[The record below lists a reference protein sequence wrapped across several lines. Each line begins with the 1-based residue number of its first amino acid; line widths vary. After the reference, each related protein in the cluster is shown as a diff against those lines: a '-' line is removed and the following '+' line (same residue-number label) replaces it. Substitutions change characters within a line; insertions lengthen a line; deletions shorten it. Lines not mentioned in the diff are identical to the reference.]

1 MQPLVG
7 QPQAPVG
14 TLPKK
19 SCLKTYGRF
28 FGFSP
33 SCHNRAMN
41 NENTIA
47 NGTENTG
54 PTECSSQ
61 TLVDSQG
68 RDAALRR
75 PGRRSAPT
83 LPGSETP
90 VEADE
95 TQTPQHGLPATR
107 SRNGKIARLPL
118 AIRQQLNQRLQNG
131 EPGQDLIQWLN
142 GLPEVQAVLAA
153 QFNGQPI
160 MQNNLSRWKTGGYVR
175 WEAEQTAQEA
185 AARLVE
191 QAAGLQQ
198 AVKEGLADHMT
209 LVLTAKMAVELERL
223 DAFPDGEEKSKIWR
237 QLIGSLALLRRGSLQ
252 GERILVER
260 EKLGF
265 RRELHQRDREAEF
278 WQWIEKEEY
287 RDQILEKLLTPEQND
302 AEIERRNEEKRRRVK
317 EILGIR

>member
-1 MQPLVG
+1 
-7 QPQAPVG
+7 
-14 TLPKK
+14 
-19 SCLKTYGRF
+19 
-28 FGFSP
+28 
-33 SCHNRAMN
+33 MN
-41 NENTIA
+41 DENTIV
-47 NGTENTG
+47 NGNENTG
-54 PTECSSQ
+54 PTDTTQASQ
-61 TLVDSQG
+61 T
-68 RDAALRR
+68 A
-75 PGRRSAPT
+75 
-83 LPGSETP
+83 
-90 VEADE
+90 
-95 TQTPQHGLPATR
+95 LPASR

-131 EPGQDLIQWLN
+131 EPGKDLIPWLN
-142 GLPEVQAVLAA
+142 SLSEVQAVLAA

-191 QAAGLQQ
+191 QSAGLQEAAKQ
-198 AVKEGLADHMT
+198 GLADHMT
-209 LVLTAKMAVELERL
+209 VVLTARMAVELERL
-223 DAFPDGEEKSKIWR
+223 DTVPDGEEKSKIWR
-237 QLIGSLALLRRGSLQ
+237 QLIGSLVLLRRGNLQ

-278 WQWIEKEEY
+278 WLWIEKEEY
-287 RDQILEKLLTPEQND
+287 RDRILEKLLTPEQND